1 MDPND
6 YNELSK
12 TINDNINII
21 QNSLIE
27 TGIRL
32 QMAHLDLIMALDPN
46 VFNSNNNNNN
56 NIIDCQKCLNNQEA
70 KN

>member
-32 QMAHLDLIMALDPN
+32 EMAHLDLIMALDPN
-46 VFNSNNNNNN
+46 VFNSNNNNN
-56 NIIDCQKCLNNQEA
+56 IIDCQKCLNNQEA